1 VSERAD
7 MNPGATPGFVERTAR
22 IVGTIETAL
31 IAILVLAMV
40 LLAGAQIVLRN
51 LFDTG
56 FAWAD
61 PLLRA
66 MVLWAAMLGALAAA
80 RDDKHIGLDLLT
92 HFLHGRTRRIVRG
105 IALVFAAAI
114 CAAMAWY
121 GANFVALD
129 FDGGT
134 PIAGIP
140 GWIVESILPI
150 GFALLAL
157 RLLIHAFLPPKSDA
171 PALAPELP

>member
-1 VSERAD
+1 MSD
-7 MNPGATPGFVERTAR
+7 SAR
-22 IVGTIETAL
+22 RMAALIGRIETAL
-31 IAILVLAMV
+31 IAIIVLAMV

-51 LFDTG
+51 LFETG

-92 HFLHGRTRRIVRG
+92 HFLHGRVRRVARA
-105 IALVFAAAI
+105 IALLFAAVM

-121 GANFVALD
+121 GWNLVQLD
-129 FDGGT
+129 FRGGT
-134 PIAGIP
+134 PVAGIP
-140 GWIVESILPI
+140 GWVVELILPV

-157 RLLIHAFLPPKSDA
+157 RLALRAFQPPRSDA

>member
-1 VSERAD
+1 VSETSSRLA
-7 MNPGATPGFVERTAR
+7 RT
-22 IVGTIETAL
+22 IEQIETAI

-40 LLAGAQIVLRN
+40 VLAGAQILLRN
-51 LFDTG
+51 LFETG

-92 HFLHGRTRRIVRG
+92 HFLHGRTRRVVRT
-105 IALVFAAAI
+105 IALLFAAII

-121 GANFVALD
+121 GGQLVAVDL
-129 FDGGT
+129 DGGA
-134 PIAGIP
+134 PVGAIP
-140 GWIVESILPI
+140 GWVVELILPV

-157 RLLIHAFLPPKSDA
+157 RLAWRAFQPPRSDA
-171 PALAPELP
+171 PALAPEVR

>member
-1 VSERAD
+1 MIETPSRLARTIER
-7 MNPGATPGFVERTAR
+7 
-22 IVGTIETAL
+22 IETAI
-31 IAILVLAMV
+31 IATLVLAMV
-40 LLAGAQIVLRN
+40 VLAGAQILLRN
-51 LFDTG
+51 LFETG

-92 HFLHGRTRRIVRG
+92 HFLHGRKRRIART
-105 IALVFAAAI
+105 IALLFAAAI

-121 GANFVALD
+121 GGQLVAVDL
-129 FDGGT
+129 DGGSSVG
-134 PIAGIP
+134 GIP
-140 GWIVESILPI
+140 GWIIELILPV

-157 RLLIHAFLPPKSDA
+157 GLAWRAFQPPGSDA
-171 PALAPELP
+171 PALAPEVR

>member
-1 VSERAD
+1 VSDPRRGIAD
-7 MNPGATPGFVERTAR
+7 LVER
-22 IVGTIETAL
+22 IETAV
-31 IAILVLAMV
+31 IAVLVLAMV
-40 LLAGAQIVLRN
+40 VLAGAQILLRN

-92 HFLHGRTRRIVRG
+92 HFLRGRARRIARTV
-105 IALVFAAAI
+105 ALLFAAAM
-114 CAAMAWY
+114 CATMAWF
-121 GANFVALD
+121 GANLVQLD
-129 FDGGT
+129 FAGGS
-134 PIAGIP
+134 PVAGIP
-140 GWIVESILPI
+140 GWMIESILPV

-157 RLLIHAFLPPKSDA
+157 RLAVRAFQPPRSVA